1 MKTNRQKK
9 AEIPKVFKRAI
20 VHIVYDLP
28 DSVRDKDFDCMF
40 DHYMEDK
47 VAKCLNFSV
56 RNQEFSFDSLERL
69 SKLLG
74 TTKINF
80 RPTGQHW
87 ELGEYTQ
94 GTDGILNLYCYE
106 VKFPND

>member
-1 MKTNRQKK
+1 MKTNKQKK
-9 AEIPKVFKRAI
+9 TEISKKVFKRAI
-20 VHIVYDLP
+20 VHIVYNFP
-28 DSVRDKDFDCMF
+28 ENHFRNSMRDKDFDCMF

-94 GTDGILNLYCYE
+94 
-106 VKFPND
+106 